1 MTGPGH
7 LRRAGREKPRGEG
20 PVPMV
25 KDSSSKRRSNR
36 LTMKFPAIRPRPA
49 ARHAWHHV
57 LGAALGLAIPL
68 GLAAAAWAE
77 PPPGPPQPTSGQA
90 ARDQLESLR
99 AEQKQAAERESRL
112 RKEVEAFGE
121 DRRKLNEALIATAAR
136 IRGDEERIGATE
148 ARLKALEGN
157 ESGIRKSLDGRR
169 SLIVEIL
176 AALQRMGRHPPPAI
190 LVSPQDAL
198 LSVHTAML
206 LGAVLPQMRGEAE
219 KLAADLA
226 ELVRVRAAS
235 AIERDDL
242 TRDLAALSE
251 ERQRM
256 SLLIEERQKKQIET
270 EKALDR
276 ERQRAIAL
284 ARQADSLKD
293 LIAKLEQDVAL
304 SARAAGTAGR
314 PQEGKEIR
322 TDLASL
328 KDAGRLAPAVAFAS
342 AKGALPLP
350 INGVRIRDFGASDG
364 LGGTE
369 KGLWIASRAGAQVTA
384 PCDGWVVYAG
394 PFRSYGQLLIVNAG
408 GGYHVLLAGMERISV
423 DLGQFVLT
431 GEPVAVMGGGPQ
443 SAAAIAVGSSQPVLY
458 VEFRKDGT
466 PVDPNPWWAT
476 KDSEKVRG

>member
-1 MTGPGH
+1 MTAAGRA
-7 LRRAGREKPRGEG
+7 RRADRAKQRGEAR
-20 PVPMV
+20 VPIV
-25 KDSSSKRRSNR
+25 KDSSSERRSNR
-36 LTMKFPAIRPRPA
+36 LNMKIRAILPRPA
-49 ARHAWHHV
+49 ARHV

-77 PPPGPPQPTSGQA
+77 PPPPPQPTSGQA

-112 RKEVEAFGE
+112 RKEIEAFGE
-121 DRRKLNEALIATAAR
+121 DRRKLNEALIGTAAR

-148 ARLKALEGN
+148 ARLKTLEGN
-157 ESGIRKSLDGRR
+157 ERGIRKSLDGRR
-169 SLIVEIL
+169 ALIVEIL
-176 AALQRMGRHPPPAI
+176 AALQRMGHHPPPAI
-190 LVSPQDAL
+190 LVSAQDAL

-226 ELVRVRAAS
+226 ELVRVRG
-235 AIERDDL
+235 AIAKERDDL
-242 TRDLAALSE
+242 TRDLAGLSE

-270 EKALDR
+270 EKALEK

-304 SARAAGTAGR
+304 SARAAGAAAR
-314 PQEGKEIR
+314 PQEGKEVR
-322 TDLASL
+322 SDLASL
-328 KDAGRLAPAVAFAS
+328 KDPGRLAPAVAFAS

-350 INGVRIRDFGASDG
+350 INGVKIRDFGAADG

-369 KGLWIASRAGAQVTA
+369 KGLWIASRAAAQVTA

-466 PVDPNPWWAT
+466 PVDPSPWWAT

>member
-1 MTGPGH
+1 MTG
-7 LRRAGREKPRGEG
+7 AGRFAAGGGTKQRGEARS
-20 PVPMV
+20 MV
-25 KDSSSKRRSNR
+25 KDSSSERRSNR
-36 LTMKFPAIRPRPA
+36 RVPHHAPLSRAA
-49 ARHAWHHV
+49 ARV
-57 LGAALGLAIPL
+57 PGAALGVAIAL
-68 GLAAAAWAE
+68 GLPAAAWAE
-77 PPPGPPQPTSGQA
+77 PPPASLPQPTSGQA
-90 ARDQLESLR
+90 AREQLDALR
-99 AEQKQAAERESRL
+99 GDQKQAAERESRL
-112 RKEVEAFGE
+112 RKEIEALGE
-121 DRRKLNEALIATAAR
+121 DRRKLNEALISAAER
-136 IRGDEERIGATE
+136 IRSDEQRIGAAE

-157 ESGIRKSLDGRR
+157 DGAIRKSLESRR
-169 SLIVEIL
+169 VLIVEIL
-176 AALQRMGRHPPPAI
+176 AALQRMGQHPPPAI
-190 LVSPQDAL
+190 LASPQDAL

-206 LGAVLPQMRGEAE
+206 LGAILPQMRGEAD

-226 ELVRVRAAS
+226 ELVRVRS
-235 AIERDDL
+235 AIAAEREDL

-256 SLLIEERQKKQIET
+256 ALLIEERQKKQTEA
-270 EKALDR
+270 EKALET

-293 LIAKLEQDVAL
+293 LIAKLEQDVSL
-304 SARAAGTAGR
+304 SARAA
-314 PQEGKEIR
+314 QDSKETR
-322 TDLASL
+322 TTNLASL
-328 KDAGRLAPAVAFAS
+328 KDPGRLAPAVAFAS

-350 INGVRIRDFGASDG
+350 INGVKIRDFGAPDG

-369 KGLWIASRAGAQVTA
+369 KGLWIASRAAAQVTA

-394 PFRSYGQLLIVNAG
+394 PFRSYGQLLILNAG

-466 PVDPNPWWAT
+466 PIDPNPWWAT

>member
-1 MTGPGH
+1 MTG
-7 LRRAGREKPRGEG
+7 AGRSRRGGRAKRRDEAA
-20 PVPMV
+20 VPMI
-25 KDSSSKRRSNR
+25 KDTSSERRSNR
-36 LTMKFPAIRPRPA
+36 LSMKLRAMLPRA
-49 ARHAWHHV
+49 ATRV
-57 LGAALGLAIPL
+57 LCTALGLATPL
-68 GLAAAAWAE
+68 GLAIARAE
-77 PPPGPPQPTSGQA
+77 PPPSLPQPTSGQA
-90 ARDQLESLR
+90 AREQLDALR
-99 AEQKQAAERESRL
+99 GEQKQAAERESRL
-112 RKEVEAFGE
+112 RKEIEAFGE
-121 DRRKLNEALIATAAR
+121 DRRKLNEALIGTAAR

-148 ARLKALEGN
+148 ARLKALQGSEG
-157 ESGIRKSLDGRR
+157 GIRKSLDGRR
-169 SLIVEIL
+169 ALIVEIL
-176 AALQRMGRHPPPAI
+176 AALQRMGHHPPPAI

-198 LSVHTAML
+198 LSVRTAML
-206 LGAVLPQMRGEAE
+206 LGAILPQMRGEAD

-226 ELVRVRAAS
+226 ELIRVRG
-235 AIERDDL
+235 AIATERDDL
-242 TRDLAALSE
+242 NRDLAGLSE

-256 SLLIEERQKKQIET
+256 SLLIEERQKKQTEA
-270 EKALDR
+270 EKALET
-276 ERQRAIAL
+276 ERQRAISL

-304 SARAAGTAGR
+304 SARAAGAAR

-328 KDAGRLAPAVAFAS
+328 KDPGRLAPAVAFAS

-350 INGVRIRDFGASDG
+350 INGVKIRDFGAPDG

-369 KGLWIASRAGAQVTA
+369 KGLWIASRVAAQVTA

-394 PFRSYGQLLIVNAG
+394 PFRSYGQLLILNAG

>member
-1 MTGPGH
+1 MTGPGRS
-7 LRRAGREKPRGEG
+7 RRAGRAKPRGEG

-36 LTMKFPAIRPRPA
+36 LMMKFPAIRPRPA
-49 ARHAWHHV
+49 ARHAWHHA

-148 ARLKALEGN
+148 ARLKTLEGN

-176 AALQRMGRHPPPAI
+176 AALQRMGRHPPP
-190 LVSPQDAL
+190 V
-198 LSVHTAML
+198 
-206 LGAVLPQMRGEAE
+206 GAVLPQMRGEAE

-304 SARAAGTAGR
+304 SARAAGAAGR

-328 KDAGRLAPAVAFAS
+328 KDAGRVAPAVAFAS